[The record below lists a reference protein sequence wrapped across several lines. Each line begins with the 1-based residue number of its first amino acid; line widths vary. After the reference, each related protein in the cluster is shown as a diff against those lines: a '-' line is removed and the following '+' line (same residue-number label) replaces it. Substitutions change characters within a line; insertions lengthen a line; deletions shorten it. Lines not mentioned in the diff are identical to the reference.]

1 MSILTMYQSN
11 TKSTLSKVQSLG
23 AVTSTPLKT
32 NKSLQQD
39 RELLYNS
46 QLMQKALIE
55 SCKKAKENRMNSPTY
70 KVTDTIVQVNYY
82 PTQANQDTPI
92 QKSGKKKALF
102 SGIDS
107 QIDPV
112 RNVHTSSN
120 KTNVKLMMFNEG
132 HYMKKYQ
139 QQSTEIHQEKDY
151 RSSIRVYKQE
161 QKTESEQKRLRKS
174 VPGQP
179 TAKDPIL
186 SPDSKVDK
194 KVRKFQN
201 AKQLRISCLQ
211 KSEQQGKMES
221 IRTYG
226 HANSSLGFRN
236 SVAQGQ
242 KDDTSPMKMRESNTY
257 KSDMKSILSQN
268 ETLQKLY
275 SRTDYKGCDNIKKS
289 KRISIKMDVPRP
301 TSAFAL
307 FDK

>member
-1 MSILTMYQSN
+1 MYQSN
-11 TKSTLSKVQSLG
+11 TKSALSKVQLLG
-23 AVTSTPLKT
+23 AITSTPLKT
-32 NKSLQQD
+32 NKSQQQD
-39 RELLYNS
+39 REQLYNS

-55 SCKKAKENRMNSPTY
+55 SCKKSKENRMNSPTY
-70 KVTDTIVQVNYY
+70 KITDTIVQ
-82 PTQANQDTPI
+82 ANQDG
-92 QKSGKKKALF
+92 QQQRSGKKKALF

-107 QIDPV
+107 QSDPI

-132 HYMKKYQ
+132 HFMKKYQ
-139 QQSTEIHQEKDY
+139 QQPTDINQEKDY

-161 QKTESEQKRLRKS
+161 PRTESNQKKLRKS

-179 TAKDPIL
+179 VAKDPIL

-194 KVRKFQN
+194 K
-201 AKQLRISCLQ
+201 LRISCLQ
-211 KSEQQGKMES
+211 QSEQKNKMES

-226 HANSSLGFRN
+226 HANSSMGFRN
-236 SVAQGQ
+236 SVNQQGQ
-242 KDDTSPMKMRESNTY
+242 QDDTSPRKMRESNTY

-268 ETLQKLY
+268 EKLQKLY

-289 KRISIKMDVPRP
+289 KRVSIKMDVPRP